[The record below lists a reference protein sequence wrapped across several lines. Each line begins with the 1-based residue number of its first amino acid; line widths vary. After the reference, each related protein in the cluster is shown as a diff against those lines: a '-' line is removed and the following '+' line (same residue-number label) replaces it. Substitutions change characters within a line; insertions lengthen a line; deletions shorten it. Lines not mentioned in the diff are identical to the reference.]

1 MRQIASRMRLAG
13 EMALK
18 APENRTS
25 MGRNFEFMRGVSRG
39 GRAKTLGFL
48 SLAALVAGLGGARAE
63 TIAGA
68 LSKAYFNNPDINQQR
83 AAVRASDENV
93 PKANA
98 GFLPTVSAQASAGYG
113 FLNVQSNTLGN
124 KTTGSTST
132 APREAGLTVTQNL
145 WNGNRTINSLR
156 QAESGVMAA
165 RETLRITEQS
175 VLLDGVTHY
184 MDVLRDTAI
193 LSLTRNN
200 VDVLKE
206 QLRQTNDRF
215 TVGEVTRTDVA
226 QAQASLAGAEA
237 AALTAQSNLQTSIA
251 NYRQTMGD
259 EPKNLSPVKPLVKPL
274 PKTLSDSISIGYVE
288 NPSVTAA
295 LHGVDVAALNIKI
308 IEGALYPSLGL
319 TGSAAQNY
327 EPNNVPGLR
336 EFDASVVAQLN
347 IPIYDGGA
355 TYAGTRQAKETLGQ
369 QELQVDLQRNR
380 VRAAVVS
387 AWGANEASTGVIKSS
402 LAQVAAAEV
411 ALAGVREEAK
421 VGQRTTLDVLN
432 AQQTLLSAREQLVAA
447 QHDQVVNS
455 YSLLSAVGRLS
466 TANLGIALAEYDP
479 KIHFNQVKDKWFGLR
494 TPDGR

>member
-1 MRQIASRMRLAG
+1 MYRGWRRHPPRMAMQAAEMNGASMRFTFGHGMGPPRANAG
-13 EMALK
+13 
-18 APENRTS
+18 
-25 MGRNFEFMRGVSRG
+25 
-39 GRAKTLGFL
+39 
-48 SLAALVAGLGGARAE
+48 ALVVLGALVCNFSIATESRAE

-68 LSKAYFNNPDINQQR
+68 LTKAYFNNPDINQQR
-83 AAVRASDENV
+83 AAVRASDENI

-98 GFLPTVSAQASAGYG
+98 GYRPNVSAQASAGYEDLEVQNNPLG
-113 FLNVQSNTLGN
+113 LQKTGNVATW
-124 KTTGSTST
+124 
-132 APREAGLTVTQNL
+132 PRSAGVTVTQNL
-145 WNGNRTINSLR
+145 WNGNRTINGVR

-193 LSLTRNN
+193 LSLQRNN
-200 VDVLKE
+200 VEVLKE

-226 QAQASLAGAEA
+226 QSQASLAGAQA

-259 EPKNLSPVKPLVKPL
+259 EPKNLSPVKPLTKPL
-274 PKTLSDSISIGYVE
+274 PKTLPTSISIGYVE
-288 NPSVTAA
+288 NPAITAA

-308 IEGALYPSLGL
+308 IEGALYPTFGL
-319 TGSAAQNY
+319 TGNVSQNY
-327 EPNNVPGLR
+327 DPSNVPGVR
-336 EFDASVVAQLN
+336 EFSAIVLAQLS
-347 IPIYDGGA
+347 IPIYDGGV

-402 LAQVAAAEV
+402 QAQVAAAEV

-466 TANLGIALAEYDP
+466 TANLGIGLVEYDP
-479 KIHFNQVKDKWFGLR
+479 KVHFDQVKDKWFGLR
-494 TPDGR
+494 TPDGK

>member
-1 MRQIASRMRLAG
+1 MSQIASRTATGRGNGA
-13 EMALK
+13 AK
-18 APENRTS
+18 APENGTS
-25 MGRNFEFMRGVSRG
+25 MGRNFEFVRGATRG
-39 GRAKTLGFL
+39 RPAKALGFL
-48 SLAALVAGLGGARAE
+48 SLAALVAGFGGADAE
-63 TIAGA
+63 TISGA

-98 GFLPTVSAQASAGYG
+98 GFLPNISAEADAGYADIDLQATG
-113 FLNVQSNTLGN
+113 LGSGVAGN
-124 KTTGSTST
+124 TST
-132 APREAGLTVTQNL
+132 RPRGAGVTVTQDL

-165 RETLRITEQS
+165 REQLRLTEQS

-226 QAQASLAGAEA
+226 QARVSLAGAEA

-259 EPKNLSPVKPLVKPL
+259 EPKNLSPVRPLTKSL
-274 PKTLSDSISIGYVE
+274 P
-288 NPSVTAA
+288 AA

-308 IEGALYPSLGL
+308 IEGALYPSFGV
-319 TGSAAQNY
+319 TGTASQKYDLNF
-327 EPNNVPGLR
+327 VPGTR
-336 EFDASVVAQLN
+336 AFEGTVVAQLN

-380 VRAAVVS
+380 VRVAVVS
-387 AWGANEASTGVIKSS
+387 AGGANEASTGVIKSS
-402 LAQVAAAEV
+402 QAQVAEAEV

-432 AQQTLLSAREQLVAA
+432 AQQTLSAREQLVAA

-466 TANLGIALAEYDP
+466 TANLGIGLAEYDP
-479 KIHFNQVKDKWFGLR
+479 KVHFNQVKDKWIGLR